1 VTRRASVGGSFSREG
16 SKALP
21 HSLLGKEV
29 TAVKKTLV
37 RFAALA
43 TTLAA
48 LLAGGGANFKVR

>member
-1 VTRRASVGGSFSREG
+1 
-16 SKALP
+16 
-21 HSLLGKEV
+21 V
-29 TAVKKTLV
+29 TAVKKTFV